1 MCSCS
6 GLPVTS
12 AVPSPLH
19 VERQPVGRFF
29 SRNLTFKTTGR
40 SWSSLYH
47 GGEAS
52 RHRCC
57 FRVFASQGRDFKR
70 EQQLKLSVLRF
81 TLGIPGLDESYLP
94 RWIGLA
100 FGSLIL
106 LNHFL
111 SSSPTPAQLR
121 SEGLG
126 LCLAAF
132 STTLPYIGEIL
143 EGKNQVDRSVLPEGN
158 KQIFIMSENLLDS
171 EKEDLAWATFVLLH
185 NTNAISV
192 QILPKGAA
200 SVLVQPV
207 FGGTGSLI
215 DGIAGTKGFILL
227 VSSAKYAF
235 NAKDKAW
242 VTTISKKFEG
252 MNAFVYVKLNT
263 I

>member
-192 QILPKGAA
+192 FPNCSRYYLKELLLYWCSQFLEEL
-200 SVLVQPV
+200 VL
-207 FGGTGSLI
+207 
-215 DGIAGTKGFILL
+215 
-227 VSSAKYAF
+227 
-235 NAKDKAW
+235 
-242 VTTISKKFEG
+242 
-252 MNAFVYVKLNT
+252 
-263 I
+263 